1 VKPDRQLPGD
11 LERGQGIP
19 VVTVAMVRHAVA
31 ENPDLTKQVEDL
43 GRNRRLEFETTQQ
56 VRLQFVRGREKTAPR
71 GHLAGQLLA
80 ELAELDQAGR
90 GIIGEIAFC
99 QSAEAIKL
107 FLVGPQKSE
116 VP

>member
-11 LERGQGIP
+11 LERRQGIP
-19 VVTVAMVRHAVA
+19 VIAVSIVGRAVA
-31 ENPDLTKQVEDL
+31 DNPNLVKQVEDL
-43 GRNRRLEFETTQQ
+43 GRNRTLKLEPTQQ
-56 VRLQFVRGREKTAPR
+56 VGLQRVRGREKTAPR

-80 ELAELDQAGR
+80 ELAELDQTRR
-90 GIIGEIAFC
+90 GIIGEIAFR

-107 FLVGPQKSE
+107 FLIGSQTSE